1 MLRILFF
8 VLAMLLGQTSAFA
21 ASMFSSEVVLDDSD
35 SATEQAAKEKAFVDV
50 LVRASG
56 QSTVGENQVIQK
68 ALPTVGQYI
77 TQLGY
82 GAQDGQRTL
91 VLGFDDAKIRTLLT
105 QAQATYW
112 GEPRPEVLFWVI
124 EDTPTQ
130 RNVIWE
136 QSGSPLIGEL
146 KAEGERRGLPVLMP
160 VGDFDDVVA
169 VSVPDLWGGFAEPIA
184 KASARYNPTGI
195 VVVKVNDRGLT
206 WQMFPN
212 AAAIN
217 NDTPVEG
224 RVSGAPAQAFP
235 QMIDAIADYYAQ
247 RLAVNLG
254 VVNGDALS
262 LEISDLNDAEDF
274 FVVERS
280 LKALN
285 SVAALRLDSIIDDK
299 ATFKLS
305 LLASEDIFHNE
316 MMADRRLQRLE
327 AQSPEIETP
336 PVIDA
341 PINVTESS
349 VDTTSGTIATGTVT
363 TGSVTTET
371 SPIVEPPL
379 VTSPTEAMP
388 TVPTPHVI
396 RYKWVG

>member
-1 MLRILFF
+1 
-8 VLAMLLGQTSAFA
+8 
-21 ASMFSSEVVLDDSD
+21 
-35 SATEQAAKEKAFVDV
+35 
-50 LVRASG
+50 
-56 QSTVGENQVIQK
+56 
-68 ALPTVGQYI
+68 
-77 TQLGY
+77 
-82 GAQDGQRTL
+82 
-91 VLGFDDAKIRTLLT
+91 
-105 QAQATYW
+105 
-112 GEPRPEVLFWVI
+112 
-124 EDTPTQ
+124 
-130 RNVIWE
+130 
-136 QSGSPLIGEL
+136 
-146 KAEGERRGLPVLMP
+146 
-160 VGDFDDVVA
+160 
-169 VSVPDLWGGFAEPIA
+169 
-184 KASARYNPTGI
+184 
-195 VVVKVNDRGLT
+195 
-206 WQMFPN
+206 MFPN

-327 AQSPEIETP
+327 AQSPEIE
-336 PVIDA
+336 
-341 PINVTESS
+341 N
-349 VDTTSGTIATGTVT
+349 ATC
-363 TGSVTTET
+363 
-371 SPIVEPPL
+371 
-379 VTSPTEAMP
+379 
-388 TVPTPHVI
+388 
-396 RYKWVG
+396 Y